1 MPDYENHPL
10 KDDDALDRLLAG
22 ARWPEPEP
30 MRVERL
36 QTYWRRLGR
45 KAGLASGPRFGLV
58 ALAAGLLLATGAAC
72 WRWAMLPAAL
82 DQSPGGSAPL
92 LAHSH
97 TDDLDRAA
105 SDHLQPAPV
114 NDTIESATEL
124 QPVWVRAPSRYE
136 QVVLNSAASRSRSF
150 RQARNPRPTAPA
162 AVDHA
167 PPDSE
172 ERAADA
178 RQRLWAETLRRA
190 DPEAMSNF
198 LVAIERGDR
207 AALAAVA
214 EVDHPPLDYLFES
227 LEGPLVERRLAAA
240 LALGRV
246 ERAEVTWGLGQCLQR
261 GVSRQEALVG
271 LLARQDAGAIRLIE
285 EAREDIHLAAAV
297 EAAQWQLNSLNNDT
311 WR

>member
-1 MPDYENHPL
+1 
-10 KDDDALDRLLAG
+10 
-22 ARWPEPEP
+22 
-30 MRVERL
+30 
-36 QTYWRRLGR
+36 
-45 KAGLASGPRFGLV
+45 
-58 ALAAGLLLATGAAC
+58 
-72 WRWAMLPAAL
+72 
-82 DQSPGGSAPL
+82 
-92 LAHSH
+92 
-97 TDDLDRAA
+97 
-105 SDHLQPAPV
+105 
-114 NDTIESATEL
+114 
-124 QPVWVRAPSRYE
+124 
-136 QVVLNSAASRSRSF
+136 
-150 RQARNPRPTAPA
+150 
-162 AVDHA
+162 
-167 PPDSE
+167 
-172 ERAADA
+172 
-178 RQRLWAETLRRA
+178 
-190 DPEAMSNF
+190 MSNF